1 MNRIVISALLIGFLS
16 ACASNEPK
24 PNSTQTQSSSS
35 PSTQLS
41 AVTSQP
47 QPKQNSLPPYKDP
60 ANILYQ
66 KRSVN
71 YDVDQYLVTNSYR
84 PVVEAHAK
92 YLSQHHD
99 QKARIEGNTDEQG
112 SREYNIALGQRR
124 AQAVK
129 KMMIQ
134 LGVHENQLE
143 AISWGKE
150 RPKAAG
156 HDESAWAQNRRSD
169 IKYSGE
175 Q

>member
-1 MNRIVISALLIGFLS
+1 MNRIVVSALLISFLS

-24 PNSTQTQSSSS
+24 PISTQSSSS
-35 PSTQLS
+35 LSTQAS
-41 AVTSQP
+41 AVTSQVNQP
-47 QPKQNSLPPYKDP
+47 QQNSLLPYKDP
-60 ANILYQ
+60 ANMLYQ

-71 YDVDQYLVTNSYR
+71 YDVDQYVVTNAYR

-124 AQAVK
+124 AQGVK

-134 LGVHENQLE
+134 LGVHEDQVE

>member
-1 MNRIVISALLIGFLS
+1 MNRIVISALLISFLS

-24 PNSTQTQSSSS
+24 PISIESSSS
-35 PSTQLS
+35 PSTQTS
-41 AVTSQP
+41 AVTSQVNQP
-47 QPKQNSLPPYKDP
+47 QQNSLPPYKDP
-60 ANILYQ
+60 ANMLYQ

-71 YDVDQYLVTNSYR
+71 YDVDQYVVANGYR

-92 YLSQHHD
+92 YLSQHPD
-99 QKARIEGNTDEQG
+99 QKVRIEGNTDEQG
-112 SREYNIALGQRR
+112 SREYNLALGQRR

-134 LGVHENQLE
+134 LGVHEDQLE

-169 IKYSGE
+169 IKYNGE